1 MNPKNFKNFKHA
13 QCNYIYNHQYK
24 LNDFENDSLNFYTYS
39 KIPNCP
45 FCNKKKNVKYVVK
58 FNKSRT
64 YKNVANITGKL
75 IYNAYGTN
83 CKPNQHFVCE
93 KCDKY
98 F

>member
-1 MNPKNFKNFKHA
+1 MNPKNFKNFKHD

-64 YKNVANITGKL
+64 YKNVANILDNYYNKKKINNINDEEIIKL
-75 IYNAYGTN
+75 
-83 CKPNQHFVCE
+83 KE
-93 KCDKY
+93 D
-98 F
+98 